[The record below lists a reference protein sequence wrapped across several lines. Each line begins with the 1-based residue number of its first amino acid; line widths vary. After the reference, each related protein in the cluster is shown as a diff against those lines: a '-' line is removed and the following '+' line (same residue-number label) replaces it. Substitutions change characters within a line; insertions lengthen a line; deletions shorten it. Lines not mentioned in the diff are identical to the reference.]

1 MKRVIAFAIIKIK
14 QIAEINDF
22 VQITYEVSNRVGG
35 ESMIR
40 ILVVEDDKLLLN
52 TLKFDLESEGFEII
66 SASSYN
72 EGLES
77 IQNKTFDLAILD
89 INLPDGDG
97 FNICKEIKASSN
109 IPVVFLTARDME
121 ADEIK
126 GFDLG
131 ADDYITK
138 PFSLKLLKKR
148 INVILKRVGLHSSTS
163 DYDDGVLS
171 INFDAFKID
180 AFGNEYSLT
189 ATEAELLMT
198 FVESKGTI
206 LTRNF
211 LLERLWDQNLRFVN
225 DHALSVQINRL
236 RTKIEK
242 DEHRYI
248 KTIYGIGYQWTGK

>member
-1 MKRVIAFAIIKIK
+1 MV
-14 QIAEINDF
+14 
-22 VQITYEVSNRVGG
+22 
-35 ESMIR
+35 R

-52 TLKFDLESEGFEII
+52 TLKFDLESEGFEITP
-66 SASSYN
+66 ASSYN
-72 EGLES
+72 EGLEA
-77 IQNKTFDLAILD
+77 IQNNTFDLAILD

-97 FNICKEIKASSN
+97 FNICREIKASSN

-148 INVILKRVGLHSSTS
+148 INVILKRSGLHNNTS
-163 DYDDGVLS
+163 NYDDGVLS
-171 INFDAFKID
+171 INLDTLKIN
-180 AFGNEYSLT
+180 AFGNEHTLT
-189 ATEAELLMT
+189 ATEFELIKI
-198 FVESKGTI
+198 FIESRGTI

-211 LLERLWDQNLRFVN
+211 LLEKLWDQNLKFVN

-236 RTKIEK
+236 RSKIEK
-242 DEHRYI
+242 AGHRYI